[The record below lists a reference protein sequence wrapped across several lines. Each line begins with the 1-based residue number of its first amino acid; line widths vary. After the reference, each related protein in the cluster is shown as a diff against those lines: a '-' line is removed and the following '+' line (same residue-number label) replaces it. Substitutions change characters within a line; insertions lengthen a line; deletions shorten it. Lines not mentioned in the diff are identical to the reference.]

1 MTRLNKTINGKEL
14 ELTSK
19 GAPNTFDLKTT
30 ARRSWKHIVLF
41 VLLIVGLLLWKFKGQ
56 FIIAMVNGQPIS
68 RWQLNNQLEKKFGD
82 QVLENLIN
90 ERLILSAIRQKGI
103 FITAGEID
111 NRMKQI
117 ENRLQERVSLDD
129 ALKTQGLSKDDFRR
143 QVEIQ
148 LSIEKLFGNES
159 TISAKEVDDYYLKS
173 KAAYKDATDTAAV
186 KKDIENTLRQQKIA
200 DLFEKWFA
208 DIRKDAKIQKFL

>member
-1 MTRLNKTINGKEL
+1 MTRVNKTANGREL

-19 GAPNTFDLKTT
+19 ISNTFNLKTT
-30 ARRSWKHIVLF
+30 AGRSWKHIVLF
-41 VLLIVGLLLWKFKGQ
+41 ALLIVGLLLWKFKGQ
-56 FIIAMVNGQPIS
+56 FIVAMVNGQPIS

-111 NRMKQI
+111 SRMKQI
-117 ENRLQERVSLDD
+117 EDRLQERVSLDD

-143 QVEIQ
+143 QIEIQ

-159 TISAKEVDDYYLKS
+159 TISAKEADDYYFKN

-186 KKDIENTLRQQKIA
+186 KKDIENTLRQQKMA